1 MDDLPGSLDG
11 MQEVSGIRL
20 PPASDPAHT
29 SWSAT
34 VAGEVPIDGGTT
46 DAQGL
51 GDRRHGVLPRA
62 VHLPGHLELVPAQH
76 RWPAA
81 AAAPGPGSGQARGRA
96 LADEVAFELGQG
108 GEHMEDELAARGGG
122 GVDRLLEAAEP
133 DPTVGQAGDGV
144 DQVPERPAKAVELPD
159 DQSVAGPQLVQEL
172 LEVGRSVRAP
182 LAVSVN
188 TR

>member
-1 MDDLPGSLDG
+1 
-11 MQEVSGIRL
+11 
-20 PPASDPAHT
+20 
-29 SWSAT
+29 
-34 VAGEVPIDGGTT
+34 
-46 DAQGL
+46 
-51 GDRRHGVLPRA
+51 
-62 VHLPGHLELVPAQH
+62 
-76 RWPAA
+76 
-81 AAAPGPGSGQARGRA
+81 
-96 LADEVAFELGQG
+96 
-108 GEHMEDELAARGGG
+108 MEDELAARGGG